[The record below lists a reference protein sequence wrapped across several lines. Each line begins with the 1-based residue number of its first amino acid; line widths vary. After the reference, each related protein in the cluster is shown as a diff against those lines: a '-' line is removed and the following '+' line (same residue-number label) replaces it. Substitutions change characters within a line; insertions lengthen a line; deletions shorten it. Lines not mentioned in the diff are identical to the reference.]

1 MRDELPAMGVTSIL
15 FARSEDRAAA
25 EASTAPA
32 CFPDLNL
39 DQAIQSVTADWKDY
53 NLAPFFFFSLSSV
66 DAITYRQEVFQ
77 DLENETL
84 LEHVRAF
91 AAQMHAMREHFA
103 QIEKLYYQT
112 QKEAW
117 FLDAV
122 EVYCDAV
129 KTLTAALSE
138 TPGTSRGFSLL
149 RQYLSDYT
157 ASSTF
162 TSLAEETKGLK
173 HDLSSVRYYVLIR
186 DGSFQVSKHGP
197 EIDYSA
203 DVEDTFRKF
212 QQGAVKDYKA
222 KFSSWPDMNHIE
234 AKILEFV
241 SALYPELFAHLTD
254 YCVRHRGYLDATIA
268 AFDREVHFYVAYLQ
282 HARKLRAAGLQFCY
296 PRIADGGKDV
306 HSADAFDLTLA
317 LKLLNEKARV
327 VCNDFH
333 LNGPERIIVVT
344 GPNQGGKTTFAR
356 MFGQLHYLASI
367 GCPVPG
373 REAQLL
379 LFDAIFTH
387 FEREERVETLRGKLQ
402 DDLMRVHAIL
412 DRATPHSIVILNEIF
427 TSTALQDAI
436 FLSRRVM
443 EKLAATDLLAVWVTF
458 IDELASYSEQTV
470 SMASSVA
477 VNDPAS
483 RTFKILRRPA
493 DGLSHAMSIAE
504 KYNVTYHRLKERL
517 RS

>member
-1 MRDELPAMGVTSIL
+1 MGVTSVL
-15 FARSEDRAAA
+15 FARPEDRAAA

-39 DQAIQSVTADWKDY
+39 DQAIQSITADWKDY

-77 DLENETL
+77 DLEDEVL
-84 LEHVRAF
+84 LEHVRTF
-91 AAQMHAMREHFA
+91 AAQMHTMREHCA
-103 QIEKLYYQT
+103 QIDKLYYQT

-129 KTLTAALSE
+129 KALTAALSK

-149 RQYLSDYT
+149 LRYLSDYVASPSFT
-157 ASSTF
+157 A
-162 TSLAEETKGLK
+162 LVEETKSLK
-173 HDLSSVRYYVLIR
+173 RDLSSVQYYVLIR

-212 QQGAVKDYKA
+212 QQGAVKDYKVR
-222 KFSSWPDMNHIE
+222 FSSWPNMNHIE

-241 SALYPELFAHLTD
+241 SALHPELFAHLTD
-254 YCVRHRGYLDATIA
+254 YCVRQRGYLDATIA
-268 AFDREVHFYVAYLQ
+268 AFDREVHFYVAYLH
-282 HARKLRAAGLQFCY
+282 HARKLKAAGLQFCY
-296 PRIADGGKDV
+296 PRIADEGKAV
-306 HSADAFDLTLA
+306 HAVEAFDVVLA
-317 LKLLNEKARV
+317 FKLLGENRRI
-327 VCNDFH
+327 VCNDIH
-333 LNGPERIIVVT
+333 LSGPERIIVVT

-356 MFGQLHYLASI
+356 MFGQLHHLASI

-379 LFDAIFTH
+379 LFDTIFTH

-412 DRATPHSIVILNEIF
+412 DRVTPHSIVILNEIF
-427 TSTALQDAI
+427 TSTSLQDAT

-443 EKLAATDLLAVWVTF
+443 EKLTAVDLLAVWVTF
-458 IDELASYSEQTV
+458 IDELASYSAQTV

-477 VNDPAS
+477 VDDPAS

-504 KYNVTYHRLKERL
+504 KYSVTYHRLKERL
-517 RS
+517 QS